1 MIVLQSTL
9 TRRFTLTAAEITRVE
24 FGRKR
29 SGGIDIVN
37 LSSTDSV
44 FVLEDGLPTS
54 VDSMSLELLPGMGY
68 SFLQE
73 FTSLNFLSAGTPTVQ
88 IMPR

>member
-1 MIVLQSTL
+1 MVILSAAV
-9 TRRFTLTAAEITRVE
+9 TRRFALSAGEITQID
-24 FGRKR
+24 FSRKR

-37 LSSTDSV
+37 LSNTDSV
-44 FVLEDGLPTS
+44 FVLENGLPSS

-73 FTSLNFLSAGTPTVQ
+73 FTTLNFLSTGTPTIQ
-88 IMPR
+88 IMLR